1 MTATTSSTVPTGNR
15 TVLVLLDSPGTEL
28 RSPGLELLTHARGVG
43 RVEAVALEAPSLD
56 VLAQLGA
63 YGVETVRQAE
73 LSADGHGVGGDVAH
87 LTPVVAEALAAA
99 VRATDADV
107 VLLTSS
113 FPNKEAAARLAFLT
127 GAGLVVDATALDV
140 AADGAD
146 AGHVVADK
154 SVFAGSWDV
163 RSTVTTDLAVLT
175 VRANSVAPEPAPEA
189 VATEVVGFSV
199 DLSAAA
205 TSARVVSR
213 TVHPTSAAGR
223 PALGEAAVVVTG
235 GRGTNGDFEPVL
247 ELADALGAA
256 VGATRD
262 AVYEGW
268 HDQFVGQTGVTVAPR
283 LYIGAG
289 VSGAPHHRGGMQAS
303 QVVVAVNND
312 PECPLFE
319 ISDFAVVGDL
329 ADVLPQAAQVIREH
343 RANQG

>member
-1 MTATTSSTVPTGNR
+1 MTETHTPAGNR
-15 TVLVLLDSPGTEL
+15 TVLVLLDTPGSEL
-28 RSPGLELLTHARGVG
+28 RSPVLELLTLARGVG
-43 RVEAVALEAPSLD
+43 RVEAVALESPSVE
-56 VLAQLGA
+56 VLAQLGS

-73 LSADGHGVGGDVAH
+73 LSADGHGLGGDATH

-99 VRATDADV
+99 VRASDADA

-127 GAGLVVDATALDV
+127 GAGLVVDASALSV
-140 AADGAD
+140 AGEGDD
-146 AGHVVADK
+146 AGRVVADK
-154 SVFAGSWDV
+154 RVFAGAWDV
-163 RSTVTTDLAVLT
+163 RSVVATELAVLT
-175 VRANSVAPEPAPEA
+175 VRANSVVPEPSAEA
-189 VATEVVGFSV
+189 VATDVVGFAV
-199 DLSAAA
+199 PLTAAA
-205 TSARVVSR
+205 TAARVVER
-213 TVHPTSAAGR
+213 TVHPTSGAGR

-235 GRGTNGDFEPVL
+235 GRGTNGDFAPVV

-289 VSGAPHHRGGMQAS
+289 VSGAPHHRGGMQAA
-303 QVVVAVNND
+303 QVIVAVNND

-329 ADVLPQAAQVIREH
+329 ADVLPQAAEVIREH
-343 RANQG
+343 RAAQG

>member
-1 MTATTSSTVPTGNR
+1 MTVTPETTPGTTPESTGNR
-15 TVLVLLDSPGTEL
+15 TVLVLLDTPGTEL
-28 RSPGLELLTHARGVG
+28 RSPVLELLTLARRVG
-43 RVEAVALEAPSLD
+43 RVEAVALEAPSLE

-63 YGVETVRQAE
+63 HGVETVRQAE
-73 LSADGHGVGGDVAH
+73 LSADGHVPSADVAH

-99 VRATDADV
+99 ARACDADA

-113 FPNKEAAARLAFLT
+113 FPNKEAAARLAYRT
-127 GAGLVVDATALDV
+127 GAGLVVDASGLDD
-140 AADGAD
+140 DGT
-146 AGHVVADK
+146 HLVADK
-154 SVFAGSWDV
+154 RVFAGSWDV
-163 RSTVTTDLAVLT
+163 RSAVTTDLAVLT
-175 VRANSVAPEPAPEA
+175 VRANAVVPEPAPEA
-189 VATEVVGFSV
+189 VATEVVGFGV
-199 DLSAAA
+199 TVPAAA
-205 TSARVVSR
+205 TAARVVSR
-213 TVHPTSAAGR
+213 TTHETSASGR
-223 PALGEAAVVVTG
+223 PALGEASVVVTG
-235 GRGTNGDFEPVL
+235 GRGTNGDFAPVV

-289 VSGAPHHRGGMQAS
+289 VSGAPHHRGGMQAA

-329 ADVLPQAAQVIREH
+329 AEVLPQAAEAIREH
-343 RANQG
+343 KASRG